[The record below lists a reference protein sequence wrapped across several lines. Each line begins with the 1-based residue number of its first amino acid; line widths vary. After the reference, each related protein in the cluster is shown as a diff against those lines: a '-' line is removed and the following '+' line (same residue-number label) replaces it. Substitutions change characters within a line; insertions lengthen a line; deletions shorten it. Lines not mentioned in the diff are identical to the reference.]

1 MLILDHSERS
11 KSDILLQI
19 VLILDHSEWSKSDIL
34 LQIVLIL
41 DHSERQNL
49 IDFASDCAYFRS
61 W

>member
-49 IDFASDCAYFRS
+49 IDFASDCAYFGS